1 MNVPILFSKSQAAVS
16 REVALIE
23 RTPVADLLRPSQAR
37 SAEPAARPQVLGR
50 GPKQYPAL
58 NAYSQEQ
65 AAWVL
70 LSPKDPWC

>member
-1 MNVPILFSKSQAAVS
+1 MFSFCSHGVKEARGRSNRAQMPISTTDGESEARDEPKRLAVRTQG
-16 REVALIE
+16 RE
-23 RTPVADLLRPSQAR
+23 R
-37 SAEPAARPQVLGR
+37 
-50 GPKQYPAL
+50 KQYPAL